1 MPIDL
6 ADINHVLTASPS
18 LCPFDESDTEPEL
31 ELYNDNSHRAHP
43 LSSSPIGIQRRSSPV
58 IPSQFLQPT
67 PQISGHKR
75 PYDEM
80 SRANTHSPILAT
92 EGSTAFQ
99 AHTLALLSLISQ
111 HPSPAFPFPTNGQD
125 PAGHLTLSTFPGKK
139 TPAEEA
145 IERAIIALGERVWAT
160 ERNQGVVHQA
170 PKLPPG
176 QHQASDLLTPEWTPP
191 IASVIAASAQG
202 VSPICPTCTRPISE
216 NTTPTNTYPSV
227 YASHP
232 LSVSLSTPD
241 AQMRQLPSSQFGFN
255 PPHSILTTPSG
266 QSVLTGGPGSASWS
280 VGDSGMSA
288 EKELELLKAQV
299 QDIARVCKAV
309 ATGDLTQKIIVPVE
323 GQAMTELK
331 NIINAMVDRL
341 QTFAVEVERVSL
353 EVGTQGK
360 LGGQAVVEGVEG
372 TWRELTAVVNKL
384 AANLTNQVRSI
395 AKVTKAVAK
404 GDLSETIDVEASGEI
419 AELKTTVNGMVMSLR
434 TLADEVSRVSL
445 EVGSQGKLGGQA
457 NVPDV
462 EGVWKDLTVNV
473 NRMCES
479 LTTQVRSI
487 GSVTTAVARGDLSK
501 MIEIEAEGEMAVLKN
516 TVNSMVRQLTIF
528 ANEVTRVAL
537 EVGTHGTLG
546 GQAVVPG
553 VEGVWDD
560 LTTNVNKMARNL
572 TDQVREIA
580 EVTKSVA
587 RGDLTKTVNADVQG
601 EILELKITVNDM
613 VAQLTVFAAEVTRVS
628 LEVGTEGKLG
638 GQADVPNVEGTWKV
652 LTDNVNLMALN
663 LTTQVRSVAEVT
675 TAVAAGDLSKKI
687 AVDAFGE
694 ILELKNTVNNMVESL
709 RSFSSEVTR
718 VAREVGTD
726 GRLGGQA
733 RVPGVAGTWKDLT
746 DCVNIMAAN
755 LTEQVRTIAHA
766 TTAVARGDLTQKV
779 VGVKV
784 SGEILDLVNTIN
796 NMIDQLAIFAA
807 EVTRVAREVGT
818 EGKLGVQ
825 AEVENIEGTWQEITS
840 NVNTMASN
848 LTSQVRAFAQIS
860 AAATDGDF
868 TRFITVEASGE
879 MDSLKTKINQMV
891 YNLRESIEK
900 NTKAR
905 QEAEMANRSKSEFL
919 ANMSHEIR
927 TPMNGIIGMTVLTLE
942 SELTRQQREN
952 LMIVSSLAGSLLTI
966 IDDIL
971 DISKIEAGRMTME
984 QIPFSLRLA
993 VFSVLKTLC
1002 VKASQNK
1009 LDLIFDI
1016 DPTIPDQLIG
1026 DPLRLRQVIT
1036 NLIGNAVKFTTKGQ
1050 VALSCRVKGY
1060 INNSVGLEFC
1070 VADTGIGIKQDKLD
1084 VIFDTF
1090 AQADGSTT
1098 RKYGG
1103 TGLGLTISKRLVNLM
1118 SGDLWVES
1126 EYGAG
1131 SRFYFTTVAEM
1142 TSTPRDQIIE
1152 RLAPWSGRNIL
1163 FIDTLGD
1170 ETGIATMLAELGLK
1184 PIVIHAVSEVYNL
1197 PQQGLTMFDTMIVDS
1212 LKAAGELRGIE
1223 YLRYIPIVL
1232 LAPSNRPPG
1241 PENPSFIDLP
1251 EPRRRLLA
1259 LPSAGDQ
1266 SLSPIP
1272 VKDCLEMGINTYYTT
1287 PLHLQELSNAI
1298 VPALES
1304 HQMQPGDSVKDTV
1317 LSILLAEDNLVNQKL
1332 AVKLLE
1338 VAGHKIEVAD
1348 NGEIAIE
1355 KYKRRQL
1362 ARTPFDVILMD
1373 VSMPVMGGMEAT
1385 GLIREFE
1392 ANEGVP
1398 RTPIIA
1404 LTAHAM
1410 IGDKERCLEAGM
1422 DHYVPKPLRR
1432 GDLIAAIARVLT
1444 NNPPPLSTGGV
1455 PLQESN
1461 QTYDV
1466 GLATGP
1472 SGTYK

>member
-1 MPIDL
+1 MVARPLGATAFEAHLLDL
-6 ADINHVLTASPS
+6 LSEVEKQPTLA
-18 LCPFDESDTEPEL
+18 FQQ
-31 ELYNDNSHRAHP
+31 P
-43 LSSSPIGIQRRSSPV
+43 LS
-58 IPSQFLQPT
+58 
-67 PQISGHKR
+67 
-75 PYDEM
+75 
-80 SRANTHSPILAT
+80 AA
-92 EGSTAFQ
+92 
-99 AHTLALLSLISQ
+99 
-111 HPSPAFPFPTNGQD
+111 
-125 PAGHLTLSTFPGKK
+125 K
-139 TPAEEA
+139 TPAEKAIEEA
-145 IERAIIALGERVWAT
+145 ILRLGRRAAQNPEPPVAAVSNGNAH
-160 ERNQGVVHQA
+160 HQRPA
-170 PKLPPG
+170 K
-176 QHQASDLLTPEWTPP
+176 TPP
-191 IASVIAASAQG
+191 PLDTNHSS
-202 VSPICPTCTRPISE
+202 ICPTCARSIVPIS
-216 NTTPTNTYPSV
+216 TPTQPFS
-227 YASHP
+227 ALD
-232 LSVSLSTPD
+232 LSSPRVINKWSSTADTALSAD
-241 AQMRQLPSSQFGFN
+241 
-255 PPHSILTTPSG
+255 
-266 QSVLTGGPGSASWS
+266 
-280 VGDSGMSA
+280 
-288 EKELELLKAQV
+288 KELELLKAQV

-331 NIINAMVDRL
+331 DIINSMVDRL
-341 QTFAVEVERVSL
+341 NTFATEVERVSL
-353 EVGTQGK
+353 EVGTEGK

-372 TWRELTAVVNKL
+372 TWRELTNVVNRL
-384 AANLTNQVRSI
+384 AANLTSQVRSI
-395 AKVTKAVAK
+395 AKVTKAVAR
-404 GDLSETIDVEASGEI
+404 GDLSETITVDAKGEV
-419 AELKTTVNGMVMSLR
+419 AELATTVNGMVMSLR
-434 TLADEVSRVSL
+434 LLAGEVSRVSL

-457 NVPDV
+457 YVPDV

-473 NRMCES
+473 NRMCHS

-487 GSVTTAVARGDLSK
+487 GSVTTAVAMGDLSK
-501 MIEIEAEGEMAVLKN
+501 TIEIEAEGEMAVLKD
-516 TVNSMVRQLTIF
+516 TVNSMVKQLTNF
-528 ANEVTRVAL
+528 SAEVTRVAL
-537 EVGTHGTLG
+537 EVGTQGMLG
-546 GQAVVPG
+546 GQAVVDG
-553 VEGVWDD
+553 VEGVWAD

-580 EVTKSVA
+580 EVTKAVA

-601 EILELKITVNDM
+601 EILELKMTVNDM

-638 GQADVPNVEGTWKV
+638 GQALVPNVEGTWKV
-652 LTDNVNLMALN
+652 LTDNVNLMATN

-687 AVDAFGE
+687 SVEAFGE
-694 ILELKNTVNNMVESL
+694 ILQLKNTVNAMVDSL

-733 RVPGVAGTWKDLT
+733 KVPGVAGTWKDLT
-746 DCVNIMAAN
+746 DCVNVMAAN
-755 LTEQVRTIAHA
+755 LTVQVRTIAHA

-779 VGVKV
+779 VGVTV

-796 NMIDQLAIFAA
+796 NMIDQLAIFAK

-825 AEVENIEGTWQEITS
+825 AEVGNIEGTWQEITS

-900 NTKAR
+900 NTSAR
-905 QEAEMANRSKSEFL
+905 QQAELANRSKSEFL

-952 LMIVSSLAGSLLTI
+952 LMIVSSLASSLLTI

-1009 LDLIFDI
+1009 LDLIYDI
-1016 DPTIPDQLIG
+1016 DTTIPDQLVG

-1036 NLIGNAVKFTTKGQ
+1036 NLIGNAVKFTTEGQ
-1050 VALSCRVKGY
+1050 VALSCRVKSSKEGEVEL
-1060 INNSVGLEFC
+1060 SFC

-1084 VIFDTF
+1084 LIFDTF

-1118 SGDLWVES
+1118 NGDLWVES
-1126 EYGAG
+1126 EFGEG
-1131 SRFYFTTVAEM
+1131 SRFFFTMVTAT
-1142 TSTPRDQIIE
+1142 TSYTSEQVIE
-1152 RLAPWSGRNIL
+1152 RVSPWAGRAVL

-1170 ETGIATMLAELGLK
+1170 ESGVCEMLTTLNLK
-1184 PIVIHAVSEVYNL
+1184 VTVVTTANAVWDL
-1197 PQQGLTMFDTMIVDS
+1197 KQTDGFPHFDTMIVDS
-1212 LKAAGELRGIE
+1212 LAAAERVRTIE
-1223 YLRYIPIVL
+1223 HLRYIPIVL
-1232 LAPSNRPPG
+1232 LSPSNRPAG
-1241 PENPSFIDLP
+1241 PDNPSFIDMD
-1251 EPRRRLLA
+1251 EQRRKLLG
-1259 LPSAGDQ
+1259 LPSPSEQ
-1266 SLSPIP
+1266 LISPVP
-1272 VKDCLEMGINTYYTT
+1272 VKDCLDMGINTYYTT
-1287 PLHLQELSNAI
+1287 PLNLQELANAI

-1304 HQMQPGDSVKDTV
+1304 HQVQPGDTVKDTV
-1317 LSILLAEDNLVNQKL
+1317 LSILLAEDNVVNQKL

-1362 ARTPFDVILMD
+1362 AGTPFDVILMD

-1385 GLIREFE
+1385 GLIREHE
-1392 ANEGVP
+1392 AVTNIAA
-1398 RTPIIA
+1398 TPIIA

-1410 IGDKERCLEAGM
+1410 IGDKERCLAAGM
-1422 DHYVPKPLRR
+1422 TAYVTKPLRR
-1432 GDLIAAIARVLT
+1432 GDLLAAIAKVLNT
-1444 NNPPPLSTGGV
+1444 KPQSGAPHYMSDAAQSTMD
-1455 PLQESN
+1455 
-1461 QTYDV
+1461 DV
-1466 GLATGP
+1466 DRTLVLA
-1472 SGTYK
+1472 SR